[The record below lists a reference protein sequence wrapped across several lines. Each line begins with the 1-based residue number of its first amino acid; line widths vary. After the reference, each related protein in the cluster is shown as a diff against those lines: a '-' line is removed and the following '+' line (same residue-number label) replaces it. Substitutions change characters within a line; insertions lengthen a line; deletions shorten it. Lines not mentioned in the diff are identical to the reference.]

1 MRNFIFLTITL
12 LFSHFSNAQTLKFTL
27 LDYTLL
33 PKKPEGILH
42 GISGIEYIQSKDQ
55 WHLASD
61 RGNYFIFDSIKTI
74 HDFEKRQAAAVSKK
88 TGYWF
93 EAIRYDSRS
102 ETFLFAVENEYKPNK
117 ETCDTTT
124 YVSYS
129 DSFPPAY
136 LIDPLPLPADNK
148 GIEAIAVTEN
158 GSVWV
163 APEAG
168 WTGET
173 EVGHDTIHFR
183 KFERVNSGYTETG
196 VYTYVID
203 RSGCPQ
209 SSTEKRGGIS
219 EILSVGEDQLLVLER
234 CFDQKVTDKIKAKL
248 WQVTV
253 EGQHLK
259 KDISPAFDFN
269 DGFPMEVDN
278 LEGMSWWPGED
289 GQRQVL
295 LITDDNPGL
304 KNKQRTQL
312 ILLKEK

>member
-12 LFSHFSNAQTLKFTL
+12 FFCHFSNAQTLKFTL
-27 LDYTLL
+27 SDYTLL

-42 GISGIEYIQSKDQ
+42 GISGIEYIPSKSQ

-74 HDFEKRQAAAVSKK
+74 HDFEKRQAAAISKK

-93 EAIRYDSRS
+93 EAIRYDPRS

-129 DSFPPAY
+129 DSFPPTY
-136 LIDPLPLPADNK
+136 LIDPLPLPTDNK

-168 WTGET
+168 WADET
-173 EVGHDTIHFR
+173 EVGYDTIHFR

-196 VYTYVID
+196 VYTYLID
-203 RSGCPQ
+203 RSGCPH

-219 EILSVGEDQLLVLER
+219 EILSLGEDQMLVLER

-259 KDISPAFDFN
+259 KDAIPAFDFN
-269 DGFPMEVDN
+269 DSFPLEVDN
-278 LEGMSWWPGED
+278 LEGMAWWPGEE
-289 GQRQVL
+289 GKREVL

>member
-12 LFSHFSNAQTLKFTL
+12 FFSHLSHAQTLKFTL
-27 LDYTLL
+27 SDYTLL

-42 GISGIEYIQSKDQ
+42 GISGIEYIPSKSQ

-74 HDFEKRQAAAVSKK
+74 HDFEKRQTAAISKK

-93 EAIRYDSRS
+93 EAIRYDPRS
-102 ETFLFAVENEYKPNK
+102 ETFLFAVENEYKSNK

-129 DSFPPAY
+129 DSFPPTY

-168 WTGET
+168 WAGET

-183 KFERVNSGYTETG
+183 KFERINSGYTETG
-196 VYTYVID
+196 AYTYVID

-209 SSTEKRGGIS
+209 SSAEKRGGIS

-259 KDISPAFDFN
+259 KDVSPAFDFN
-269 DGFPMEVDN
+269 DSFPLEVDN
-278 LEGMSWWPGED
+278 LEGMAWWPDED
-289 GQRQVL
+289 GKRQVL